1 MESHL
6 LRHMAIH
13 RGEAFVGESSVG
25 GGYFCDLCGVV
36 FRQHFNLIKH
46 WRTGCPLIR
55 VRINFFL
62 NKKNLGTF
70 TTKL

>member
-6 LRHMAIH
+6 PRHMAIH

-25 GGYFCDLCGVV
+25 GGFFCDLCGVV

-55 VRINFFL
+55 VCFFY
-62 NKKNLGTF
+62 NEYSNLGKF
-70 TTKL
+70 ATKL